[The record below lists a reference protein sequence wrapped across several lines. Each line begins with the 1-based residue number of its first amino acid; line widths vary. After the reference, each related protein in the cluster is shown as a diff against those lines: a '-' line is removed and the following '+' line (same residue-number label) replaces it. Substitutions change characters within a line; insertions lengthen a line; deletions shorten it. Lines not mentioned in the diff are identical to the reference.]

1 MNLQTILKRPRL
13 IGFII
18 CVIAL
23 FAYYI
28 PYIVLGQ
35 DSIITIH
42 DNLDAYLPN
51 LVTQA
56 NYSQWLSTGE
66 YPVMDGSFSY
76 WSLQDWISVKMLLFI
91 FMNPFAAYL
100 INDMIVRVVAI
111 IFMFLLL
118 YDYVLKSSNY
128 RLLISILSSVAFAFV
143 AFYTIYGLTSSGVPL
158 IAWCVLN
165 IRNGVKK
172 IESFILMA
180 LLPLFSTLALTGFY
194 VGCVLGVYLLIS
206 FIRKERNVW
215 PLFWASAL
223 MVGMYVVV
231 NIPTLLSFFDSSVTH
246 RAEFR
251 FIESW
256 YEILFGRAQKLFLYG
271 QFHYGSYKSIYCIIA
286 IIVALIC
293 NKGVDK
299 PILYMFIGVL
309 AIVSFAT
316 VFYVVKNCFPGFK
329 FVQSLQLDRFYM
341 FLLPLWIL
349 LLARSLS
356 LICSRKYMKYLGFA
370 LAIVT
375 SCVFIY
381 TNKEFKSNVKLMLGL
396 SVEEVPYNHFYDVDL
411 FSMIKKDMDC
421 NNPYEHK
428 VVSVG
433 MYPGIALYNQFYTL
447 DAYLS
452 SYPLQYKH
460 KFKEVIL
467 PELEKDKNLCKYYD
481 NWGSRCYLF
490 SADCGKRYMYGKND
504 KKQITL
510 DINVE
515 KLRELGCEYIFSA
528 VDISNYGELGIVYIN
543 EYTTADSYWKIRVYK
558 L

>member
-1 MNLQTILKRPRL
+1 MKMQTILKRPRL
-13 IGFII
+13 IGILI
-18 CVIAL
+18 CAIVL
-23 FAYYI
+23 LAYYI

-66 YPVMDGSFSY
+66 YPVMDGNFSY
-76 WSLQDWISVKMLLFI
+76 LSLQDWISVKMLLFI

-100 INDMIVRVVAI
+100 FNDMLVRAIAI

-118 YDYVLKSSNY
+118 YDYVIQSSRY
-128 RLLISILSSVAFAFV
+128 SMIISLLSSIAFAFV
-143 AFYTIYGLTSSGVPL
+143 ATYTIFGLTSSGVPL
-158 IAWCVLN
+158 VMWCVLN

-180 LLPLFSTLALTGFY
+180 LLPLFSTLALTGLY
-194 VGCVLGVYLLIS
+194 IGCVLGVYLLIS
-206 FIRKERNVW
+206 FIRKEKNVW
-215 PLFWASAL
+215 TLFWASAL
-223 MVGMYVVV
+223 MVCLYVLV
-231 NIPTLLSFFDSSVTH
+231 NVPMLLSFVNSNGLTN
-246 RAEFR
+246 RAEFHS
-251 FIESW
+251 EYTW
-256 YEILFGRAQKLFLYG
+256 YGIIDMAKNMFLYG
-271 QFHYGSYKSIYCIIA
+271 QYHYGSYMSICCIIA

-293 NKGVDK
+293 NRGVDK
-299 PILYMFIGVL
+299 PTLYMFIGIV

-316 VFYVVKNCFPGFK
+316 LFYVIKNCFPGFR
-329 FVQSLQLDRFYM
+329 FVQSFQLDRFYI

-356 LICSRKYMKYLGFA
+356 LICSRKYMKYFGFA
-370 LAIVT
+370 FAIIT

-528 VDISNYGELGIVYIN
+528 VDISNYEQLGIDYVDTYSN
-543 EYTTADSYWKIRVYK
+543 DDSYWEIHVYK
-558 L
+558 I